1 MTIITVITINCSFP
15 NEELFIILLIFQ
27 NLFFTKFKTKLS
39 KIVTVI
45 ITFSIQNLK
54 KKIKGE
60 EKMNCCFSFKEIA
73 FVNTPTPF
81 STSSEY
87 NMKINIARIHCI
99 KGFEYEDIQS
109 IYDHIDSVV
118 Y

>member
-15 NEELFIILLIFQ
+15 IEELLIILLIFQ
-27 NLFFTKFKTKLS
+27 NLFFTKLS

-54 KKIKGE
+54 KKFKGE

-99 KGFEYEDIQS
+99 KGYEYEDIKS